1 MLFLLLFVISLGL
14 IVQSHSYHKNKI
26 VNSANFL
33 SGSLYS
39 MRSNI
44 TSYFYLKNENQLLVE
59 ENARLRTQIESLKD
73 LIDLEID
80 ISTLDSNYR
89 FVSAKLINN
98 SYSKTKNKLTIN
110 KGFRDHV
117 LLDMGVMTSKGIVGI
132 IDNVSANFATIQSI
146 LNTNSQ
152 INAKLKNSNHFGTL
166 MWDTNDPKVVQ
177 LIDVPMQAHISV
189 GDTIITGGRSTIFPE
204 GIPIGSIKDFQLD
217 KDSNFYD
224 LNIELFNDMTNLE
237 HVYIM
242 ENPNSE
248 EIKKLEKGE
257 DHVEE

>member
-1 MLFLLLFVISLGL
+1 
-14 IVQSHSYHKNKI
+14 
-26 VNSANFL
+26 
-33 SGSLYS
+33 
-39 MRSNI
+39 
-44 TSYFYLKNENQLLVE
+44 
-59 ENARLRTQIESLKD
+59 
-73 LIDLEID
+73 
-80 ISTLDSNYR
+80 
-89 FVSAKLINN
+89 
-98 SYSKTKNKLTIN
+98 
-110 KGFRDHV
+110 
-117 LLDMGVMTSKGIVGI
+117 
-132 IDNVSANFATIQSI
+132 
-146 LNTNSQ
+146 
-152 INAKLKNSNHFGTL
+152 